1 MGRCNDNSK
10 AVDLQ
15 KEQSIHPRQQGG
27 YSKTR
32 TISSIIPHTLHRRIS
47 HRGRQITTKLAAI
60 ELCRSQPKSNQHIC

>member
-15 KEQSIHPRQQGG
+15 KQQSIHPRQQGV

-32 TISSIIPHTLHRRIS
+32 TISSIVPCTQMNCTQGKANYNKMAER
-47 HRGRQITTKLAAI
+47 
-60 ELCRSQPKSNQHIC
+60 ELRRSQPKGNQHLC